1 MLDANP
7 LQLFQKIVVD
17 EFLREMQFYLDVRAG
32 RSNERADFTDKLLAL
47 TQDHIVEL
55 LSEIPIPGTSL
66 LQGAVNY
73 GIDWLND
80 KRKEGK
86 YDQVQRIAYGA
97 DSEQLRIL
105 LEDVAMEAANRYQY
119 WITAYLVEEPLEGVI
134 PFAKA
139 CVERMLEY
147 VLRKKLPLTLEHL
160 LHGLMAG
167 RSGGYMGGYRNTR
180 LNVRE
185 DDLAQGFSAKAK
197 RLLTIGNYTA
207 EGALARPG
215 LQTYDGALWVLKD
228 KNKTAQHVA
237 HHLQLK
243 ALTHLSDVQLEQ
255 WFDYGYTK
263 YIHQTDPK
271 YGHIRVP
278 KMLWQSLY
286 GHLPEAETHQ
296 SLTDLS
302 PSFQKKFNQYRPLWA
317 TITVKELKSY
327 LDTQKKD
334 SLLNYC
340 RKLKPFYVNIERVFF
355 RADASLDEWDLTK
368 LNFEGGDFSNCVFNF
383 CRFGGSL
390 QGTRWQHSYL
400 RGADFT
406 QVTSAEQADFSGA
419 HLEFLQ
425 ASKVN
430 FSRSTLIQT
439 KLQYADLR
447 AANIEGASTLGAEW
461 SHACLEGLQT
471 VDLPHI
477 TVIKKEQ
484 TAGALKHA
492 DALLQISLV
501 QEKQQQHIWDLRKDL
516 LTLQSKAVEDSP
528 TDLKPPSN
536 FNKLEELTASLLQ
549 EQQARLALSRHCQ
562 SELLRLSQQVD
573 MAQQVGQKNTD
584 KIAMLQENM
593 NLLQKQQQYFSQL
606 LEETHTLAEKVSRNE
621 IKVQELDAHLAQ
633 LEDHFEK
640 RLIVVESQLD
650 LLRLEVASAV
660 KQFKSETLPELIAAL
675 NIQAK
680 HVANAMDLS
689 QLEHF
694 YIPLAASRDRHH
706 KLEHQDSTVLID
718 EFLFDPAKRK
728 ERVFLLFGE
737 AGSGKTIFGLKLQ
750 KRLWDMAGAS
760 PGSASIIPIRIE
772 MKRFNKESAE
782 DCLNRTLKLDYHFSD
797 DAIRSLKDSD
807 HQFIFIFDGY
817 DELAGGG
824 VVNLYQTN
832 RLGDWGSNSK
842 VLISCRTGYLHEH
855 SYRELLGPGGE
866 ENDAQIREWYLL
878 PLDRQQISEYLYQRE
893 INHDLDG
900 RNHEDYER
908 CLLNIPGLAELIN
921 TPFLLKIYISAF
933 PLLEGRTSRILR
945 VDLYESFMTAW
956 FKKEEQKLI
965 DSLGS
970 LEGDIKK
977 AFLQFSRRL
986 AFAMYEEQVNEVS
999 YTVEIENP
1007 WEDDSDED
1015 DLAKQARIALQ
1026 RKNTEKWEQF
1036 FSDKDKKTVQA
1047 RRGCPL
1053 HSFDGSLYSF
1063 IHQSFLEYFIA
1074 DSLWEALINP
1084 SSKLMSKW
1092 GLRCFTKES
1101 KMPALVQFLAE
1112 RVRDHAKK
1120 DIAQKTLY
1128 QLIQASKYSA
1138 TQLCSPFEKAKI
1150 LQAAANAMT
1159 VLNFGLVSFSMKAQ
1173 EEPEFF
1179 RDIQVPYADLST
1191 AELSGID
1198 LSNANLS
1205 HTKMVGAKL
1214 TYTKLDGAD
1223 LTDVD
1228 VKQFPMLRAEEPIK
1242 SVVYSMDGQWM
1253 AVASKNIIQLYRR
1266 SLFHWKPEL
1275 VLHGDRKPILSVA
1288 FAPNNLEI
1296 AAGCEDNKIRI
1307 WNIEGQLLHT
1317 LIEHTDPVTSVAY
1330 SPDGSILASGG
1341 TDKVVRLWGADGK
1354 LLSDLKGHKKRVTC
1368 VDFSPKGDVLIS
1380 GSKDKTIC
1388 LWSVAD
1394 RKLIRV
1400 LASNLGS
1407 VTSVRFSPDGLQ
1419 VAASGLDKIIRF
1431 FNLDGIATTSCKGHT
1446 NVINSIVFLPN
1457 GQRLASASDDK
1468 TIRIWRVS
1476 DGSVESVL
1484 DGHTEPVMSLAYS
1497 SFDNQ
1502 LVSGSKD
1509 HTIRLWGVD
1518 TTLSQQSTVY
1528 NSFAPIM
1535 DGHMAWVTSVTFS
1548 YDGRS
1553 IVSGGHDNMLRVWSL
1568 DGTQRLVLKGHTDVI
1583 TSVIA
1588 SPISNQ
1594 FVSVSHD
1601 MTLRVWQIDK
1611 QMSVVMNTSDITA
1624 SVAYAPLGNQMLLSH
1639 DEKLELFSLD
1649 GVDGG
1654 HVPQLINVHQLTS
1667 KNIHRLDSHR
1677 HEVPSPVRQTLT
1689 QNASVKKPSSTLQA
1703 AFSRARSE
1711 GKKEEA
1717 YWERSS
1723 SEGRPS
1729 NPIVDNENGQIN
1741 CVVYAPSGK
1750 HLALGGS
1757 DKKVRLCGIDGQS
1770 IKIYTGHSAEVSA
1783 IAFSFDGQ
1791 FLASCSF
1798 DKTVRVWDILGD
1810 THYELKGHTDGVT
1823 SVSFAFHGRW
1833 IASGSY
1839 DTTIRIWEKTGAMK
1853 AVLTGHKEAVTSVC
1867 FSPNSDLLASG
1878 SWDKTV
1884 RLWKQPQNG
1893 AWVPMWQH
1901 NRDNR
1906 LDVKDASMLHVFG
1919 VTPLNQKLFEQLGVA
1934 ACSRQFRDSESSD
1947 GRQIVTSPRSSQNG
1961 GSPPSPAS
1969 SNLSEDPGP
1978 RKTIWAKEFTLFSRK
1993 TLKVVTPPNSLKGS
2007 EDIELADIHSKK
2019 ADIIVMDIR
2028 KDSDRASS
2036 ASISLRQVESSD
2048 DIVASAAAPEAPV
2061 AENQDLVVEIPSA
2074 ERAERKRCCSI
2085 L

>member
-1 MLDANP
+1 VPDANP

-17 EFLREMQFYLDVRAG
+17 EFLREWQFFLDVSAG
-32 RSNERADFTDKLLAL
+32 RSTERADFTDKLLAL

-55 LSEIPIPGTSL
+55 LSDVPIPGVSL
-66 LQGAVNY
+66 LKGAVSY

-86 YDQVQRIAYGA
+86 YDQIQLIAYGA
-97 DSEQLRIL
+97 DADKLRIL

-147 VLRKKLPLTLEHL
+147 VLRQKLPLTFEHL

-167 RSGGYMGGYRNTR
+167 RSGGYVSGYRNTR

-215 LQTYDGALWVLKD
+215 LQTYDDELWVLKD
-228 KNKTAQHVA
+228 KSKTAQHIS
-237 HHLQLK
+237 HHLQFK
-243 ALTHLSDVQLEQ
+243 ALTHLSDIQLEQ

-263 YIHQTDPK
+263 YIHQIDPK

-317 TITVKELKSY
+317 TITLKELTSY
-327 LDTQKKD
+327 AQTQKKD

-340 RKLKPFYVNIERVFF
+340 RKLKPAYVKIERVFF
-355 RADASLDEWDLTK
+355 RADASLDEWDLTA
-368 LNFEGGDFSNCVFNF
+368 LNLEGGDFSNCVFNH

-400 RGADFT
+400 RGADFS
-406 QVTSAEQADFSGA
+406 QVTSAEQADFSEA
-419 HLEFLQ
+419 HLEFLK
-425 ASKVN
+425 APKIN
-430 FSRSTLIQT
+430 FARSTLIQT

-447 AANIEGASTLGAEW
+447 AANIEGAITLGTEW
-461 SHACLEGLQT
+461 SNACLEGLQT
-471 VDLPHI
+471 VELPHI
-477 TVIKKEQ
+477 TSIEKEQ
-484 TAGALKHA
+484 TAVALKHA
-492 DALLQISLV
+492 QALLQISLV

-516 LTLQSKAVEDSP
+516 LTLQSKASEDSP
-528 TDLKPPSN
+528 TDLKPPAN

-573 MAQQVGQKNTD
+573 MAQQTGQENTD
-584 KIAMLQENM
+584 KIAVLQENM
-593 NLLQKQQQYFSQL
+593 KLLQKQQQYFSQFI
-606 LEETHTLAEKVSRNE
+606 EETHTLSEKVSRNE

-675 NIQAK
+675 NAQAK
-680 HVANAMDLS
+680 HVANAMDLP

-694 YIPLAASRDRHH
+694 YIPLAASRDKHH
-706 KLEHQDSTVLID
+706 KLAHQDSTVLID
-718 EFLFDPAKRK
+718 EFLFSPASRK

-832 RLGDWGSNSK
+832 RLGDWGNNSK

-866 ENDAQIREWYLL
+866 ENDDQMRECYLL
-878 PLDRQQISEYLYQRE
+878 PLDRAQINEYLYQRE
-893 INHDLDG
+893 KNHDLDG
-900 RNHEDYER
+900 RNYEDYER

-921 TPFLLKIYISAF
+921 TPFLLKIYVSAF

-999 YTVEIENP
+999 YSMEVENP

-1015 DLAKQARIALQ
+1015 DLTKQARIDLQ
-1026 RKNTEKWEQF
+1026 RKNAEKWEQF

-1053 HSFDGSLYSF
+1053 HSVDGSLYGF

-1084 SSKLMSKW
+1084 SSKLMLKW
-1092 GLRCFTKES
+1092 GQHCFTKEP

-1120 DIAQKTLY
+1120 DIAQKRLY
-1128 QLIQASKYSA
+1128 QLIQASKYSE
-1138 TQLCSPFEKAKI
+1138 TQLCSPVEKAKI
-1150 LQAAANAMT
+1150 LNAAANAMT
-1159 VLNFGLVSFSMKAQ
+1159 VLNFGLVPFSMKAQ

-1179 RDIQVPYADLST
+1179 CGIQVPYADLST

-1214 TYTKLDGAD
+1214 SHAKLDGAD

-1228 VKQFPMLRAEEPIK
+1228 VKQFPMLCAEQPIQ
-1242 SVVYSMDGQWM
+1242 SVVYSKDGQWM

-1266 SLFHWKPEL
+1266 SLFHWKSEL
-1275 VLHGDRKPILSVA
+1275 ILHGDKKPISSVA

-1296 AAGCEDNKIRI
+1296 ASGSEDNKIRI
-1307 WNIEGQLLHT
+1307 WNTEGQLLHT
-1317 LIEHTDPVTSVAY
+1317 FIGHTGSVTSVAY

-1341 TDKVVRLWGADGK
+1341 TDKVVRLWGSDGK
-1354 LLSDLKGHKKRVTC
+1354 LLSVLKGHNRFVTC
-1368 VDFSPKGDVLIS
+1368 VDFSPKGDVLVS
-1380 GSKDKTIC
+1380 GSTDKTIC
-1388 LWSVAD
+1388 LWSVVD
-1394 RKLIRV
+1394 RRLIRV
-1400 LASNLGS
+1400 LANNPAR

-1419 VAASGLDKIIRF
+1419 VAASGLDKMIRF
-1431 FNLDGIATTSCKGHT
+1431 FSLDGTATTSCKGHM
-1446 NVINSIVFLPN
+1446 NVVNSIVFLPN
-1457 GQRLASASDDK
+1457 GQQLASASDDK

-1484 DGHTEPVMSLAYS
+1484 EGHTEPVMSLAYS

-1509 HTIRLWGVD
+1509 KTIRLWGVD
-1518 TTLSQQSTVY
+1518 STVSQQSSMY
-1528 NSFAPIM
+1528 NSFSPMM

-1553 IVSGGHDNMLRVWSL
+1553 IVSGGYDHMLRVWSL
-1568 DGTQRLVLKGHTDVI
+1568 DGTQRLALKGHTDVI
-1583 TSVIA
+1583 TSVIY
-1588 SPISNQ
+1588 SPTSHQ
-1594 FVSVSHD
+1594 LASVSQD

-1611 QMSVVMNTSDITA
+1611 QTNVVINTSDITTCA
-1624 SVAYAPLGNQMLLSH
+1624 AYAPSGHQMLVSH
-1639 DEKLELFSLD
+1639 DEKLELLSLD
-1649 GVDGG
+1649 GVDSG
-1654 HVPQLINVHQLTS
+1654 HMPQSVVLNQQPS
-1667 KNIHRLDSHR
+1667 KNMHQSDSHR
-1677 HEVPSPVRQTLT
+1677 HEVPDPVRQISA
-1689 QNASVKKPSSTLQA
+1689 QNASVKGPSSTLQA
-1703 AFSRARSE
+1703 SFSRAKSE

-1717 YWERSS
+1717 YWVRSS

-1729 NPIVDNENGQIN
+1729 KPIVDHENVRIN
-1741 CVVYAPSGK
+1741 CMVYAPNGK
-1750 HLALGGS
+1750 HIALGGT
-1757 DKKVRLCGIDGQS
+1757 DKKVRLCGMDGQS
-1770 IKIYTGHSAEVSA
+1770 IKVYHGHSAEVSA

-1791 FLASCSF
+1791 FLASCGF
-1798 DKTVRVWDILGD
+1798 DKTVRVWDVLGD

-1823 SVSFAFHGRW
+1823 SVSFAFHGHW

-1839 DTTIRIWEKTGAMK
+1839 DATIRIWEKTGAMK

-1884 RLWKQPQNG
+1884 RLWKPLQNG

-1906 LDVKDASMLHVFG
+1906 LDVRDASMVDVFG
-1919 VTPLNQKLFEQLGVA
+1919 VTLLNQKLFEQLGVTF
-1934 ACSRQFRDSESSD
+1934 CSRQFRDSESSN
-1947 GRQIVTSPRSSQNG
+1947 GRQIVTPPRSSQNG

-1969 SNLSEDPGP
+1969 SNLSEDPAP
-1978 RKTIWAKEFTLFSRK
+1978 RKTIWAREFTLFSRK
-1993 TLKVVTPPNSLKGS
+1993 TLKVVTPPNSLRGS
-2007 EDIELADIHSKK
+2007 EDLELADINSKK
-2019 ADIIVMDIR
+2019 TDLVVMDIR
-2028 KDSDRASS
+2028 RDSDRGSS
-2036 ASISLRQVESSD
+2036 ASASLRPVESSD
-2048 DIVASAAAPEAPV
+2048 DIVASAADPETPV
-2061 AENQDLVVEIPSA
+2061 AKNENIVVELPPM
-2074 ERAERKRCCSI
+2074 EKAERKRCCSI